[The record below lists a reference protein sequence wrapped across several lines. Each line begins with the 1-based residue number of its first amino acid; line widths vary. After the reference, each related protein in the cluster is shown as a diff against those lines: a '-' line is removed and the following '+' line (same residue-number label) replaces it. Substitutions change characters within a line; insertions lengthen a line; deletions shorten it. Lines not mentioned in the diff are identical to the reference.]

1 MVMVAVAAVAVV
13 AVTSEVAERILV
25 ERILAVRVLA
35 VRILAVRVSV
45 ALTWAGLGSVA
56 LTLVAAISTVCRAAT
71 LLTSTPRTD
80 QARPH

>member
-1 MVMVAVAAVAVV
+1 MVMVAVAVV

-25 ERILAVRVLA
+25 VRILV

-71 LLTSTPRTD
+71 LLTSTPRTG

>member
-25 ERILAVRVLA
+25 ERILV

>member
-25 ERILAVRVLA
+25 E
-35 VRILAVRVSV
+35 RILAVRVSV